1 MDVNTNLDYD
11 HLTQYAI
18 QQSLEEASDQPT
30 RCNESILPLSK
41 GNRQIVKAIR
51 QGEICELQQLIKH
64 KFALDEADEKGW
76 FPLHEAAAQ
85 PIQQVLE
92 IVLDSSYKTTWHQ
105 KTEDGE
111 SPLTLAAGAGI
122 LGNVQS
128 LLEKRICP
136 NLTNNKGETPLLIAV
151 RKNAYEMVS
160 VLLQHGALINRPC
173 VRRWTAMHEAA
184 KQGHDDMVA
193 LLLRNSGGINQKDGY
208 GVTPVATAAAFGH
221 CSVLEYLIHKGGDI
235 HARADDGA
243 TVLHEAAEGGNPDC
257 VTVLLEYGAKP
268 NEPDNAGHLPI
279 HRAAQE
285 GHYLALKLL
294 IPVTRKCAIKKSG
307 INPIHLAADNGSTQC
322 LELLIE
328 SGFDVNAVINE
339 EIAATYDDKRRTAL
353 FIAVS
358 NNDVACTELL
368 LRGSARQNQD
378 PLSCLL
384 VAVRAGNH
392 ELVRLLLRHGANVN
406 SYFTLINDT
415 QFPTAIQYA
424 VHDEMML
431 RLLLNNGYNVPMCFD
446 CIHTDTFG
454 IRDQHLSDE
463 LREALLKLMNLC
475 YCLQFC
481 EFITVP
487 WMSHLVGRVVR
498 ALIDYV
504 DYVSFCVK
512 LKAVL
517 EKQREWPEICHIM
530 DNPRL
535 LKHLCR
541 LKIRKSMGQR
551 QVQDPTCLALLP
563 LPPALVDYL
572 LYKEYDLYGRGLD
585 PLC

>member
-1 MDVNTNLDYD
+1 MDMNINLDND

-18 QQSLEEASDQPT
+18 QQSLEASDQST
-30 RCNESILPLSK
+30 RCNESILPLSQE
-41 GNRQIVKAIR
+41 NRQIVKAIR
-51 QGEICELQQLIKH
+51 QGEICELQKLIKH

-85 PIQQVLE
+85 PVQQVLE
-92 IVLDSSYKTTWHQ
+92 IVLDSSYKTIWQQ

-122 LGNVQS
+122 LGNVQA

-136 NLTNNKGETPLLIAV
+136 NLTNNKGETPLLI
-151 RKNAYEMVS
+151 
-160 VLLQHGALINRPC
+160 
-173 VRRWTAMHEAA
+173 
-184 KQGHDDMVA
+184 
-193 LLLRNSGGINQKDGY
+193 GGN
-208 GVTPVATAAAFGH
+208 
-221 CSVLEYLIHKGGDI
+221 I
-235 HARADDGA
+235 HAQADDGA
-243 TVLHEAAEGGNPDC
+243 SVLLEAAEGGNPDC
-257 VTVLLEYGAKP
+257 ITVLLEYGAKP

-328 SGFDVNAVINE
+328 SGFDVNAVMNE

-353 FIAVS
+353 YIAVS

-392 ELVRLLLRHGANVN
+392 ELVRLLLRYGANVN

-431 RLLLNNGYNVPMCFD
+431 RLLLNNGYDVPMCFD
-446 CIHTDTFG
+446 CIHTDSLGRF
-454 IRDQHLSDE
+454 HLHPVIES
-463 LREALLKLMNLC
+463 KS
-475 YCLQFC
+475 YITSFC
-481 EFITVP
+481 EFITVQ
-487 WMSHLVGRVVR
+487 WMSHSVGRVVR
-498 ALIDYV
+498 VLIDYV

-512 LKAVL
+512 LKPVL

-530 DNPRL
+530 ENPRL

-551 QVQDPTCLALLP
+551 QLQDPTCLALLP

>member
-1 MDVNTNLDYD
+1 MDMNINLDND

-18 QQSLEEASDQPT
+18 QQSLEASDQST
-30 RCNESILPLSK
+30 RCNESILPLSQE
-41 GNRQIVKAIR
+41 NRQIVKAIR
-51 QGEICELQQLIKH
+51 QGEICELQKLIKH

-85 PIQQVLE
+85 PVQQVLE
-92 IVLDSSYKTTWHQ
+92 IVLDSSYKTIWQQ

-122 LGNVQS
+122 LGNVQA

-184 KQGHDDMVA
+184 KQGRDDMVA
-193 LLLRNSGGINQKDGY
+193 LLLRNNGDINQKDGY

-221 CSVLEYLIHKGGDI
+221 CSVLEYLIHKGGNI
-235 HARADDGA
+235 HAQADDGA
-243 TVLHEAAEGGNPDC
+243 SVLLEAAEGGNPDC
-257 VTVLLEYGAKP
+257 ITVLLEYGAKP

-328 SGFDVNAVINE
+328 SGFDVNAVMNE

-353 FIAVS
+353 YIAVS

-392 ELVRLLLRHGANVN
+392 ELVRLLLRYGANVN

-431 RLLLNNGYNVPMCFD
+431 RLLLNNGYDVPMCFD
-446 CIHTDTFG
+446 CIHTDSLGRF
-454 IRDQHLSDE
+454 HLHPVIES
-463 LREALLKLMNLC
+463 KS
-475 YCLQFC
+475 YITSFC
-481 EFITVP
+481 EFITVQ
-487 WMSHLVGRVVR
+487 WMSHSVGRVVR
-498 ALIDYV
+498 VLIDYV

-512 LKAVL
+512 LKPVL

-530 DNPRL
+530 ENPRL

-551 QVQDPTCLALLP
+551 QLQDPTCLALLP

>member
-1 MDVNTNLDYD
+1 MDMNTNLTND

-18 QQSLEEASDQPT
+18 QLSLQEASNQST
-30 RCNESILPLSK
+30 QYYESILPPSQE
-41 GNRQIVKAIR
+41 NRQIVKAIR
-51 QGEICELQQLIKH
+51 QGDILELQRLIEH

-76 FPLHEAAAQ
+76 FPLHEAAVQ

-92 IVLDSSYKTTWHQ
+92 IILDASYKTIWQQ

-111 SPLTLAAGAGI
+111 TPLTLAAAAGI
-122 LGNVQS
+122 LGNVQA

-136 NLTNNKGETPLLIAV
+136 NITNNKGETPLLIAV
-151 RKNAYEMVS
+151 RQNAYKMVS

-184 KQGHDDMVA
+184 KQGQDDMVA
-193 LLLRNSGGINQKDGY
+193 LLLRNDGNINQKDGY

-235 HARADDGA
+235 HAQADDGA
-243 TVLHEAAEGGNPDC
+243 SVLLEAAEGGNPDC
-257 VTVLLEYGAKP
+257 ITVLLEYGASP
-268 NEPDNAGHLPI
+268 NIPDNAGHLPI

-294 IPVTRKCAIKKSG
+294 IPVTRKSAIKRSG
-307 INPIHLAADNGSTQC
+307 ISPIHLAADSGSTQC
-322 LELLIE
+322 LELLLE

-358 NNDVACTELL
+358 NNDIACSELL
-368 LRGSARQNQD
+368 LKGGALQNQD

-384 VAVRAGNH
+384 VAVREGNH
-392 ELVRLLLRHGANVN
+392 ELVRLLLHHGANVN
-406 SYFTLINDT
+406 CYFTLINDT
-415 QFPTAIQYA
+415 LFPTAMQYA
-424 VHDEMML
+424 VKDEMML
-431 RLLLNNGYNVPMCFD
+431 RLLLNNGYNVSMCFD
-446 CIHTDTFG
+446 CIHTEGLGRFRLHPMIESNSYMT
-454 IRDQHLSDE
+454 S
-463 LREALLKLMNLC
+463 
-475 YCLQFC
+475 FC

-498 ALIDYV
+498 VLIDYV
-504 DYVSFCVK
+504 DYISFCRK
-512 LKAVL
+512 LMPVL
-517 EKQREWPEICHIM
+517 EKQKEWPEICHIM
-530 DNPRL
+530 ENPRH

-541 LKIRKSMGQR
+541 LKIRKLMGQR
-551 QVQDPTCLALLP
+551 RLQDPTCLALLP
-563 LPPALVDYL
+563 LPPMLVDYL
-572 LYKEYDLYGRGLD
+572 LYKEYDLYGKSLNA
-585 PLC
+585 LH